1 MKFSIKDFFS
11 KSDQIRSF
19 LWIWS
24 HLLKKSL
31 MENARCRIILFLSVF
46 CFCQIFAFL
55 MANLDSFH
63 NSTLKLKEVFFP
75 HLNDIISTLLSFY
88 LNSVFVTSIQHI
100 NPTQDGPFRVNSRLG
115 GNPSKIYHTY
125 PTMMK
130 LSHSCTSPRED
141 SKNI

>member
-19 LWIWS
+19 LWVWS

-63 NSTLKLKEVFFP
+63 NSTIK
-75 HLNDIISTLLSFY
+75 LNDIISTLLSFY

-100 NPTQDGPFRVNSRLG
+100 NPTQDGPFRVNSPLK

-125 PTMMK
+125 PTIMK

-141 SKNI
+141 SKII